1 MAGSSSTTS
10 TRVTSITQVY
20 KRETNCFPAEI
31 AAIRALRIVT
41 AMKTLMQK
49 VIQALVAARS
59 NAALEHLDERT
70 LRDIGLDTH
79 ANIAR
84 DRARLAVARLGMY

>member
-1 MAGSSSTTS
+1 
-10 TRVTSITQVY
+10 VTSITQVY

-31 AAIRALRIVT
+31 AAIRALLIV
-41 AMKTLMQK
+41 ADMKTIMQK
-49 VIQALVAARS
+49 VIQALIAARH

-70 LRDIGLDTH
+70 LRDIGLDTY

-84 DRARLAVARLGMY
+84 DRARLAAARLGMY